1 MKKIFLQILILLLF
15 LSIKVNGQEYYAS
28 GGMGYNFVT
37 MEKLNE
43 YLHYNWGFNNRR
55 DESHSAIEFYGLV
68 GTNLLPNISIETSF
82 GYTLNSFTNNFGL
95 GIYQFDYSFYIPE
108 LSFLYDLNYGLF
120 GFQAGIGFGY
130 ILGAVDETQPTTI
143 QKITEE
149 TKGFA
154 FNIKSIFYTSLSY
167 TLQVEIGINYRQA
180 FLNDLNFNN
189 FLINRQPYEP
199 LNLSFNSLGIKIGM
213 RYIF

>member
-1 MKKIFLQILILLLF
+1 MKKIVLLTFIFLFSSF
-15 LSIKVNGQEYYAS
+15 LEVNGQEFYAS

-37 MEKLNE
+37 MEKLND

-68 GTNLLPNISIETSF
+68 GTNFLPNVSIETSF
-82 GYTLNSFTNNFGL
+82 GYSLNSFTNNFGL

-108 LSFLYDLNYGLF
+108 LSILYDLNYGLY
-120 GFQAGIGFGY
+120 GLQAGIGFSY
-130 ILGAVDETQPTTI
+130 ILGAVNETQPMTI

-167 TLQVEIGINYRQA
+167 ALQVELGINYRLA
-180 FLNDLNFNN
+180 FLNELSFNN

-199 LNLSFNSLGIKIGM
+199 LNLSFNSFGIKIGM
-213 RYIF
+213 RYRF